1 MDLTALFLN
10 LEIVGRRP
18 DPYLQVYNEGLDRT
32 TSQARPIRQVD
43 RLNEQKIL
51 ELVAAYIAG
60 STVSE
65 LVRQYSIHETTVRT
79 HLKRSGVELRTY
91 RKMSPADINRAR
103 VLRASGESFAVLAS
117 RFGVT
122 ASTIRKVLAEYD
134 GS

>member
-122 ASTIRKVLAEYD
+122 ASTVHKALAEVAEC
-134 GS
+134 